1 MNWRCQRKL
10 FKIIII
16 TTTTTSIELISTLL
30 SSANDKL
37 PAKIYLSKH
46 YSPIMLYISQ
56 KYLIFWFWISE
67 RYQKDWSVDVYGH
80 KCLSCHGQYFK
91 SIIAIGQLGTHETM
105 RPWDSFRPQV
115 YLVPIKAY
123 SGIFFR
129 YSLNGQKKLLNHK
142 SIKCLNVEHTGIT
155 FLPWFMQSI
164 K

>member
-1 MNWRCQRKL
+1 MLNV
-10 FKIIII
+10 
-16 TTTTTSIELISTLL
+16 ISTLL

-129 YSLNGQKKLLNHK
+129 YSLNGQKKTIKSQKYKMPECRTHRYNVFAVIYAKHK
-142 SIKCLNVEHTGIT
+142 IAIKSRSTIT
-155 FLPWFMQSI
+155 
-164 K
+164 